1 MKNKLAV
8 FLTAVLMSFSTHAYA
23 FEGFSIGATYSSLD
37 FSTSGY
43 ETAAGTVT
51 ASGGSASLE
60 KNSTTKTGS
69 GDIGSVFAEYT
80 FAQGTTIGV
89 EHISGTTE
97 IGKGT
102 RTQTSAEGGATG
114 TVTAKASISDPTTF
128 YVEPTFMLNDRFGLY
143 LKGGA
148 TRVTVQPKENSDTGS
163 SAALTTSTY
172 GNRDVWG
179 IMTGIGAKAYYNNF
193 FIKAEYVETE
203 FQTYSFTSTTGNKN
217 TINADV
223 DTEET
228 RVSIGYNF

>member
-8 FLTAVLMSFSTHAYA
+8 FLTAVLMSFSTHTYA

-43 ETAAGTVT
+43 ETAAGAVGTG
-51 ASGGSASLE
+51 ASGSASSE

-69 GDIGSVFAEYT
+69 GDLGSIFAEYT
-80 FAQGTTIGV
+80 FAQGTTIGI
-89 EHISGTTE
+89 EHISGSATL
-97 IGKGT
+97 GSGT
-102 RTQTSAEGGATG
+102 RTQTSAGGGGLTG
-114 TVTAKASISDPTTF
+114 TVKVKAEISDPTTF
-128 YVEPTFMLNDRFGLY
+128 YVEPTYMFNDSFGLY

-148 TRVTVQPKENSDTGS
+148 TRVTIEPKEVSDTTPLV
-163 SAALTTSTY
+163 ASTY
-172 GNRDVWG
+172 NNQDVWG

-203 FQTYSFTSTTGNKN
+203 FESYSYQSTTGNKN
-217 TINADV
+217 SITADV

-228 RVSIGYNF
+228 RFSIGYNF